1 MGNARCIMQKDRAI
15 GAQENFADTFNWLVK
30 FCDNLTGEDGI
41 EVDHGD
47 DNHPKIRFKPEEAE
61 DEETG
66 GETVYNF
73 KSATDSNVTFEV
85 TQEEDNSRTV
95 TVGVY
100 YV

>member
-61 DEETG
+61 DEG
-66 GETVYNF
+66 VYNF

-85 TQEEDNSRTV
+85 T
-95 TVGVY
+95 
-100 YV
+100 

>member
-61 DEETG
+61 EEETG
-66 GETVYNF
+66 GGTVYNF
-73 KSATDSNVTFEV
+73 RSATDSNVTFEV
-85 TQEEDNSRTV
+85 T
-95 TVGVY
+95 
-100 YV
+100 

>member
-61 DEETG
+61 DEDEGTG

-73 KSATDSNVTFEV
+73 KSATDSNVTFEI
-85 TQEEDNSRTV
+85 T
-95 TVGVY
+95 
-100 YV
+100 